1 MEFTREKL
9 LAMYRDM
16 LSIRRFEEKVYESY
30 RNGQIRGIAHLY
42 IGEEA
47 VAVGACAVLR
57 RDDYITST
65 HRGHGHCIAKGG
77 DVNLMMA
84 ELMGKRTGYSKGK
97 GGSMHIFDRDAGILG
112 ANGIVSG
119 GIGMAV
125 GAALAIKKRRGDQVV
140 VAFFGDGGANQGVL
154 YEGMNLAGVWAL
166 PVIFLCE
173 NNHFGEFT
181 PFRAVTSGDSISDRA
196 TGFGLP
202 GIRADGNDVCH
213 VAQTVNEAVA
223 RAREGK
229 GPSLIECVTYRYF
242 GHHSGDPGTRYRSQE
257 EVQYW
262 KGRDPI
268 ALLGKFLL
276 ESKGVKP
283 EELDA
288 IDRSILAKI
297 DDAVQFG
304 LESPLPDPSEVTS
317 DVYA

>member
-1 MEFTREKL
+1 MDWSQEKL
-9 LAMYRDM
+9 LQIYRDM
-16 LSIRRFEEKVYESY
+16 LTIRRFEETVYEAY

-77 DVNLMMA
+77 DVRLMMA

-97 GGSMHIFDRDAGILG
+97 GGSMHIFDREVGILG
-112 ANGIVSG
+112 ANGIVGG

-125 GAALAIKKRRGDQVV
+125 GAALAVKKQGGDQVV

-154 YEGMNLAGVWAL
+154 YEALNLASIWSL

-173 NNHFGEFT
+173 NNQFGEFT
-181 PFRAVTSGDSISDRA
+181 PYRKVTAGESIALRA

-202 GIRADGNDVCH
+202 GVRADGNDVCN
-213 VAQTVNEAVA
+213 VAETVAEAVA
-223 RAREGK
+223 RARQGK

-242 GHHSGDPGTRYRSQE
+242 GHHSGDPGSSYRSAE
-257 EVQYW
+257 EIEFW

-268 ALLGKFLL
+268 DLLGKFLVENKDVARQDL
-276 ESKGVKP
+276 S
-283 EELDA
+283 A
-288 IDRSILAKI
+288 INDSVTAKI
-297 DDAVQFG
+297 REAVQFAVD
-304 LESPLPDPSEVTS
+304 SPLPDLTEVTD